1 VVAVVFARDE
11 ASAANEAAQHVGH
24 DGAVQVGHHH
34 HVKLVGVGHELHAAV
49 VNDHVVVGHFR
60 VLLGNLLGHFQEEA
74 VRQLPANATNSLTP
88 NTTAQKNKMPLKRI
102 FISNIYL
109 ALSHDV
115 GLVDGGDL
123 LASVPLCVL
132 KSVPDHTS

>member
-88 NTTAQKNKMPLKRI
+88 NTTTKKQNAPQKNFYFKYI
-102 FISNIYL
+102 FG
-109 ALSHDV
+109 AL
-115 GLVDGGDL
+115 
-123 LASVPLCVL
+123 
-132 KSVPDHTS
+132 T

>member
-1 VVAVVFARDE
+1 VIAVVFARDE

-49 VNDHVVVGHFR
+49 VDDHVVVLHFG

-74 VRQLPANATNSLTP
+74 VRQLPANATNSLNR
-88 NTTAQKNKMPLKRI
+88 NTKYVLPQKKKI
-102 FISNIYL
+102 FKFIWR
-109 ALSHDV
+109 SHDV

-123 LASVPLCVL
+123 LASVPLSVL
-132 KSVPDHTS
+132 KSVPDHTG